1 MVAMEKFDEDN
12 MPDMT
17 DNELRRLFQD
27 IKEEMHEGVE
37 YMMFTPLRTTI
48 LSCLQIIKNE
58 LIARKLN
65 TTRTELNQMAIPNK
79 IYNDELMLEDDQDE
93 VETDMDE

>member
-27 IKEEMHEGVE
+27 IKEEMHEGID
-37 YMMFTPLRTTI
+37 YMMFTPLWTTI

-58 LIARKLN
+58 L
-65 TTRTELNQMAIPNK
+65 IPNK